1 MRILK
6 SDVGIMQGR
15 LSETFGNKIQFFPK
29 KNWKKEFQEAKKI
42 GVNFIEWTLDYDDFD
57 KNPIFLKSGL
67 KKIKFLKKKYK
78 IDIKTLTGDCFMQ
91 RPFWKTNDN
100 KHLLK
105 DLESIIKACSK
116 LKIKFIIFPLVDN
129 SSIKNKKE
137 EKKIINS
144 LKKTT
149 PLLKKSKAA
158 ILFESDYHPK
168 KLKTFIK
175 KFDKRYFGINYDTG
189 NSAGLGYNINEE
201 FHAYGHYIK
210 NIHIKDRLLEGK
222 TIRLGLGNADFE
234 KLFINLKKI
243 NYKNLL
249 ILQTARA
256 TNKKHKEEIVVNVN
270 YLYDKLSILKNK
282 NCL

>member
-6 SDVGIMQGR
+6 SNLGIMQGR
-15 LSETFGNKIQFFPK
+15 LSETIGNKIQFFPK
-29 KNWKKEFQEAKKI
+29 KNWKKEFQVAKKI
-42 GVNFIEWTLDYDDFD
+42 GFNFIEWTLDYDGFD

-91 RPFWKTNDN
+91 RPFWQTNDN
-100 KHLLK
+100 KNLLK

-137 EKKIINS
+137 EQKIINS
-144 LKKTT
+144 FKKIT
-149 PLLKKSKAA
+149 PLLKRSKVA
-158 ILFESDYHPK
+158 ILFESDYNPK
-168 KLKTFIK
+168 KLKMFIK
-175 KFDKRYFGINYDTG
+175 KFNKKYFGINYDTG

-201 FHAYGHYIK
+201 FHSYGHYIK

-222 TIRLGLGNADFE
+222 TIRLGLGNADFD